1 MKSSIR
7 KEVKEMKRKQI
18 VWLYSSAIDILEALK
33 MELDR
38 REDGWDTLHRAIL
51 DLCQI
56 HDWYLNLEDWE

>member
-1 MKSSIR
+1 
-7 KEVKEMKRKQI
+7 MKRKQI